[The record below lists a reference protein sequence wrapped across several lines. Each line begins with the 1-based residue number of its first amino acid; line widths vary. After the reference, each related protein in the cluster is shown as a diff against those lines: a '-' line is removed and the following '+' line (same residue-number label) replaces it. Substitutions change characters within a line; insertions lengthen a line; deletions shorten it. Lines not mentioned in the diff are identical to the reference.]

1 MSDVHTLQDSNLYG
15 FWSPK
20 QVYYMWQWKV
30 EIFAR
35 NWGWSFKHETSTS
48 HLGRGQLREA
58 QFLSQR
64 WSLRWSLGVTWPRVW
79 SGASAL
85 KRRLETWKVWNS
97 IFLAEK
103 FRKLIEQPDRFTL
116 KSFSWSC
123 NMKSKVIQR
132 IRISRVF
139 WSLSS
144 SSAAW
149 RHCGWTAPWRRQSE
163 FWGSRFPIST
173 ECVNVCCCLI
183 NVLCLSV
190 CNCISVMLF
199 NARIFVAH
207 MLQLWIVE

>member
-1 MSDVHTLQDSNLYG
+1 MA

-20 QVYYMWQWKV
+20 QLYYMWQWKV

-58 QFLSQR
+58 QIFSQR
-64 WSLRWSLGVTWPRVW
+64 WSLHWSLHWSLGQEFGQVPVPWNGAWKHGRFETQFLLQINSENGLNSLTGSLWRVFHEVATW
-79 SGASAL
+79 
-85 KRRLETWKVWNS
+85 NH
-97 IFLAEK
+97 
-103 FRKLIEQPDRFTL
+103 
-116 KSFSWSC
+116 
-123 NMKSKVIQR
+123 MKGNRTKIHENPWIQR

-149 RHCGWTAPWRRQSE
+149 RHCGWTAPWRRRRE

-173 ECVNVCCCLI
+173 QCVNACYCLI
-183 NVLCLSV
+183 NVLCLSE
-190 CNCISVMLF
+190 
-199 NARIFVAH
+199 
-207 MLQLWIVE
+207 LQLYQCHAF